1 MRVYNP
7 QPKETLF
14 PELRTTL
21 AALRRRRGFDAE
33 RYIQAKVIV
42 LNTYMRKARL
52 NACVLGVSGG
62 VDSAVALGL
71 AARARA
77 QADSPL
83 KKIVAVMM
91 PIFDPGATH
100 QSEAEAKGREVAL
113 RFGIEP
119 ITVDLT
125 AGHAALK
132 SAVDAAMQVT
142 GEPWASGQ
150 LVSYAR
156 TPALYYITSLLT
168 QQGHAGILLGT
179 TNRDEGGYLGFIGKA
194 SDAMVDVQ
202 ILSDLH
208 KSEIYAVARA
218 LDVPESILRATPTG
232 DMYDARPDEEVFGA
246 PYDFVELYLLWKDLI
261 SDDERDALQ
270 RDWSAEAQ
278 DQFAFFAH
286 NLEELHRYNRHK
298 YIGKSAA
305 VHLDILH
312 ASTPGGWNN
321 SLYLTHRDPPLDTT
335 HINGFFILDDATTS
349 VLNGSPDPE
358 IEREVLSDLK
368 GLALHLHGVLR
379 LEEAAALNAAL
390 EEIAWVPVGISGK
403 RQEYRPETD
412 VIGSWRATT
421 YNPALAR
428 TLWNRIG
435 SLLDSPRIM
444 DASTP
449 TDWDGTQVWRAVGV
463 NPLLR
468 LIRYQSGGALIPHY
482 DAPFVYHEGKR
493 TLVSVIL
500 YLDMGGSEG
509 GATRFVR
516 DPQAD
521 LPVSERNL
529 DDWPRFAE
537 EAEIQHTVRPG
548 AGDCLVFDHRILH
561 DAEAYTGSGHKLI
574 LRTDVIFER
583 CGTVPI
589 DV

>member
-1 MRVYNP
+1 MRIYNP
-7 QPKETLF
+7 QTTESLL
-14 PELRTTL
+14 PELHTAL
-21 AALRRRRGFDAE
+21 ATLRRRRDFDAA
-33 RYIQAKVIV
+33 RYIRAKIIV
-42 LNTYMRKARL
+42 LNTYMRNAGL

-71 AARARA
+71 AARAQA
-77 QADSPL
+77 QADSPIT
-83 KKIVAVMM
+83 KIVAALM

-100 QSEAEAKGREVAL
+100 QSEATAKGRKVAQQ
-113 RFGIEP
+113 FGIEP
-119 ITVDLT
+119 ITVDLS

-132 SAVDAAMQVT
+132 STVDAAMGVP

-168 QQGHAGILLGT
+168 QQGFAGILLGT

-218 LDVPESILRATPTG
+218 LEVPESILQATPTG

-246 PYDFVELYLLWKDLI
+246 PYDFVELYLLWKDLG
-261 SDDERDALQ
+261 SAGEQEALQ
-270 RDWSAEAQ
+270 QGWSAEAHA
-278 DQFAFFAH
+278 QFAFFAQ

-298 YIGKSAA
+298 YIGKSPA

-321 SLYLTHRDPPLDTT
+321 ALYRNPIDPPLDPAQ
-335 HINGFFILDDATTS
+335 INGFFPLDETVATAI
-349 VLNGSPDPE
+349 NAAADPE
-358 IEREVLSDLK
+358 IACETLPE
-368 GLALHLHGVLR
+368 LAGMALLLRGVLR
-379 LEEAAALNAAL
+379 PDEVESLNASFTDT
-390 EEIAWVPVGISGK
+390 AWIPVGMSGK
-403 RQEYRPETD
+403 KQEFHAETD
-412 VIGSWRATT
+412 AIGSWRATVYSPT
-421 YNPALAR
+421 LAR
-428 TLWNRIG
+428 TLWNRIAPC
-435 SLLDSPRIM
+435 LDSPRIL

-449 TDWDGTQVWRAVGV
+449 TDWDGTRVWRAVGV

-468 LIRYQSGGALIPHY
+468 LIRYRHGGALIPHY

-500 YLDMGGSEG
+500 YLDMGGSTG

-521 LPVSERNL
+521 LPVAERDL
-529 DDWPRFAE
+529 ADWSRFAE
-537 EAEIQHTVRPG
+537 PGEIQCTVRPT
-548 AGDCLVFDHRILH
+548 AGDCLVFDHRLLH
-561 DAEAYTGSGHKLI
+561 DAEAYVGEAQKLI

-583 CGTVPI
+583 CGTVPA